1 MQEFHSIKDTLKAI
15 DNFKNKQKSVWSK
28 YTCKSA
34 LTVLVGDDKKN
45 EVENL
50 RSALDAWW

>member
-34 LTVLVGDDKKN
+34 LTVLVGDDKKS